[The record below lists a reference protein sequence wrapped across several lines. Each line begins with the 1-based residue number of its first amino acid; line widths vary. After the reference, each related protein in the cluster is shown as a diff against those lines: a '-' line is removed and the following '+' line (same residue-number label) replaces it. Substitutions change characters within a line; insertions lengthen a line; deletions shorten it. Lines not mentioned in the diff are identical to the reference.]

1 MNGAEHDINM
11 IILTDVWICLDIIR
25 KPNSTIVLKITI
37 IINLEDVR
45 EPSYVLCMAAMG
57 YK

>member
-11 IILTDVWICLDIIR
+11 ITFADVWIFLDIIR

-37 IINLEDVR
+37 IMNLKDFR